1 VDNLA
6 TVSPRSVSQAVL
18 LVTLPSMSSRV
29 IVMLCRVAMSS
40 SSVKGVAGLLDD
52 MVVECGAWGG
62 VGAVAG
68 FRRRLGFGQGS
79 RRGDGRLLVAQGSG
93 SGCL

>member
-1 VDNLA
+1 
-6 TVSPRSVSQAVL
+6 
-18 LVTLPSMSSRV
+18 
-29 IVMLCRVAMSS
+29 
-40 SSVKGVAGLLDD
+40 VAGLLDD

-79 RRGDGRLLVAQGSG
+79 RRGDGRLRVAQGSG